1 MRFLD
6 RLESIAADRQLARAI
21 EERREDLVSAAADR
35 CRMREVICVPGACEE
50 QRARFTQL
58 DRVEIVYRSRYA
70 PVIDD
75 EPPAARCAEAVASV
89 AFPIESKTTSTP
101 TP

>member
-1 MRFLD
+1 
-6 RLESIAADRQLARAI
+6 
-21 EERREDLVSAAADR
+21 
-35 CRMREVICVPGACEE
+35 MREVICVPGACEE
-50 QRARFTQL
+50 HRARFTQL

-75 EPPAARCAEAVASV
+75 EPPEARCAEAVASV